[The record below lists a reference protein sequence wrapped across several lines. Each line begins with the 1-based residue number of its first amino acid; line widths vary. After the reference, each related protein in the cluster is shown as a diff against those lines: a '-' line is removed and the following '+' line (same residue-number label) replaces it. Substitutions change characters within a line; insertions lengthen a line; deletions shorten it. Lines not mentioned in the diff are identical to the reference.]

1 MSRFYFSVRALTVSL
16 FFLCCSMMTA
26 GSTVNPLLA
35 SKDSLLHLCQSADNN
50 ERKIELLT
58 HLSDIGLLQ
67 DNYDYTLKLWELAV
81 ECDDQEAMAIA
92 LRPLTLRYLDV
103 CQLDSADIW
112 IKKCETHLKGKRKEA
127 LLQYLLMMRDIRDL
141 SQRKELAQK
150 MLADSTALNGKENR
164 YKHMRRLY
172 SLAAIA
178 LMTQDNN
185 RSYAMKPFDSYL
197 KEGLEIAES
206 IPLEEDYVF
215 RTQFLTALGRSGPEY
230 TRKLMDVYK
239 EYRKLPNVKN
249 RVFSSHRTEITA
261 IARMLTHG
269 NDIGR
274 EQMDYYFGE
283 FNRLIKLYPQDV
295 APPLDFY
302 YYYVAQD
309 YYDYIGDYRN
319 AILCCDSLIKNAPK
333 YGMSYDY
340 QYEMKSDYLA
350 KMGRWEEAY
359 KAKSRY
365 IEVKDSLDADNLSK
379 DLTEL
384 QVQYDVSKLELDKAN
399 LIARQRGISLLFIGL
414 VVLILAGWS
423 FYINHMLRLTRRLK
437 KGLEVQTE
445 KALESEKMKT
455 LFMQSMS
462 HEIRTPLNSIQ
473 GFSELLLDDVV
484 DDEMKPQ
491 MKEAIKNGVSQLIRL
506 LDDML
511 EISQLGCTNDLLPT
525 WPAEVG
531 AICADCLDQEMQK
544 YAKPDVEYKYDNRCG
559 SELFNTNPQYLGKV
573 ISNLLANANKF
584 TWKGSVTL
592 SCSHDAASNKLLIS
606 VTDTGIGIPAD
617 KREWVFEAF
626 NKVDEFKPGT
636 GLGLYVCKEIVSH
649 LRGRIFID
657 PSYTLGTRVIVELP
671 V

>member
-1 MSRFYFSVRALTVSL
+1 MFRTYFLARIWAVCL
-16 FFLCCSMMTA
+16 FFLCCNVSA
-26 GSTVNPLLA
+26 RSAADPLLV
-35 SKDSLLHLCQSADNN
+35 SKDSLLRLYQSADNN

-58 HLSDIGLLQ
+58 HLSDIDLLQ
-67 DNYDYTLKLWELAV
+67 DEYDYTLKLWELAV
-81 ECDDQEAMAIA
+81 ECDDQVAMATTV
-92 LRPLTLRYLDV
+92 RPLTLRYLDV

-127 LLQYLLMMRDIRDL
+127 TLQYLLMMRDIRDM

-150 MLADSTALNGKENR
+150 LLADSSAMHGKEN
-164 YKHMRRLY
+164 KFKLMRRLY

-178 LMTQDNN
+178 MMTQDNN
-185 RSYAMKPFDSYL
+185 RSFAMKPCDSYL

-215 RTQFLTALGRSGPEY
+215 RTQFLVALGRSGPEY

-269 NDIGR
+269 EEIGR

-283 FNRLIKLYPQDV
+283 FKRLIKLYPYDV

-309 YYDYIGDYRN
+309 YYEYIGDYRN
-319 AILCCDSLIKNAPK
+319 AILCCDSVIKNAPK

-359 KAKSRY
+359 KTKNRY
-365 IEVKDSLDADNLSK
+365 TEVKDSLDAGNLSK
-379 DLTEL
+379 ELTEL

-399 LIARQRGISLLFIGL
+399 LIVRQRGISLLFIGL
-414 VVLILAGWS
+414 VVLILVGWS
-423 FYINHMLRLTRRLK
+423 FYIYRMLRLTRRLK

-445 KALESEKMKT
+445 KAMESEKMKT

-473 GFSELLLDDVV
+473 GFSDLLLSDLV
-484 DDEMKPQ
+484 DDEMKPE
-491 MKEAIKNGVSQLIRL
+491 MKEAIANGVSQLTGL

-511 EISQLGCTNDLLPT
+511 EVSQLGCTNDVLPT
-525 WPAEVG
+525 SPTEIG
-531 AICADCLDQEMQK
+531 AICADCLDQELQK
-544 YAKPDVEYKYDNRCG
+544 CRKPTVEYKFDNGCG
-559 SELFNTNPQYLGKV
+559 SELFNTNSKYLGKV
-573 ISNLLANANKF
+573 IGNLLANANKF
-584 TWKGSVTL
+584 TDEGSITL
-592 SCSHDAASNKLLIS
+592 SCQPDAASGKLIIS
-606 VTDTGIGIPAD
+606 VTDTGIGISAD
-617 KREWVFEAF
+617 KQKWVFEAF
-626 NKVDEFKPGT
+626 SKADDFKPGT

-649 LRGRIFID
+649 LRGRIYID
-657 PSYTLGTRVIVELP
+657 PSYTLGTRVVVELP